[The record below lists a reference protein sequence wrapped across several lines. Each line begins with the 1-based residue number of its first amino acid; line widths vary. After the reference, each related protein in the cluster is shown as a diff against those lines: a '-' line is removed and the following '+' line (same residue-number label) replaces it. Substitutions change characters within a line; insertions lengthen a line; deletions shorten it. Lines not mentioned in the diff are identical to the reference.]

1 MSRRGRNVGFNLGPL
16 TIQPKPGRSP
26 APKAHPP
33 APAPYG
39 GWPNHATW
47 AVAKM
52 IDPAQVRAMAAQARG
67 QARDAFA
74 ATTEPRQTNV
84 AAGILAD
91 MLHGWCEERA
101 GVDGMEP
108 MAALLATA
116 GLSVVAWDALARR
129 ALTS

>member
-1 MSRRGRNVGFNLGPL
+1 MRRGRNVGFHIGPL
-16 TIQPKPGRSP
+16 TIQPKPRRTP
-26 APKAHPP
+26 KRPKAQPP
-33 APAPYG
+33 VAPYG

-47 AVAKM
+47 AVATM
-52 IDPAQVRAMAAQARG
+52 IDPSQVRAMAAQARG

-74 ATTEPRQTNV
+74 AVTEPRQTNV

-116 GLSVVAWDALARR
+116 GLGVVAWDVLARR

>member
-1 MSRRGRNVGFNLGPL
+1 MSRCVAFNLGPL
-16 TIQPKPGRSP
+16 TIQPKPGR
-26 APKAHPP
+26 APKRLKAKPP
-33 APAPYG
+33 APQCG
-39 GWPNHATW
+39 GWPNAATW
-47 AVAKM
+47 AVAKA
-52 IDPAQVRAMAAQARG
+52 IDPAQVRAMTAQARS
-67 QARDAFA
+67 QARDVFA
-74 ATTEPRQTNV
+74 DAGEPRQTNI

-116 GLSVVAWDALARR
+116 GLGVVDWDVLARR

>member
-1 MSRRGRNVGFNLGPL
+1 MSRRVAFNLGPL
-16 TIQPKPGRSP
+16 TIQPKPRRASKR
-26 APKAHPP
+26 PKAQPP

-52 IDPAQVRAMAAQARG
+52 IDPAQVRAMAVQARG

-74 ATTEPRQTNV
+74 AVTEPRQTNV
-84 AAGILAD
+84 ASGILAD

-101 GVDGMEP
+101 GIDGMEP
-108 MAALLATA
+108 MAALLAIA